1 MPAAIFV
8 IDDNE
13 ELIYRGEGNSSLVVA
28 LKSVCVVLLFD
39 LLKKCHW
46 KRCKIYV
53 FGNAWHWMPT
63 TVAASFPFFI
73 FQNIQFRFDDSAI

>member
-39 LLKKCHW
+39 LLKKCH
-46 KRCKIYV
+46 
-53 FGNAWHWMPT
+53 
-63 TVAASFPFFI
+63 
-73 FQNIQFRFDDSAI
+73 